1 MATKIL
7 VGDKVYRESDP
18 RFHGRIEAIKY
29 SAFAR
34 IRWSNNW
41 LEMDVPVREL
51 VKVPH
56 KRSIHAT
63 SRCNPAPSR

>member
-7 VGDKVYRESDP
+7 VGDQVYRESDP
-18 RFHGRIEAIKY
+18 GYGRIEAIKY

-56 KRSIHAT
+56 QRSIHAA
-63 SRCNPAPSR
+63 SRCKPAPSR